1 MGGKKMEHLRR
12 IEENISRTIDLLQST
27 VNEGNSAW
35 INDCLSRLGDMLL
48 FYRKNWNLSEDKV
61 YGQMVN
67 ILKDPAD
74 LMIAAAMDCEQRSLS
89 KAAAQFANTAALIN
103 AGSQYKI
110 MAASYYRKSGNI
122 KMGREIC
129 LELSMQQPENQ
140 AVFSELFSCDVAE
153 RFWPLDY
160 YDLLA
165 DIHRKW
171 LPRVYIE
178 IGVATGKSL
187 ALTGSSTRSLGI
199 DPSTASQEH
208 FHYNS
213 PENDPHLYK
222 MTSDDFFANCDVI
235 KEMGRPHFDVAFID
249 GLHHFDQVLRDFINL
264 EKFAGPDSIILIH
277 DGLPIN
283 ARVAAREPSTW
294 FWTGDVWK
302 AIPCLLAIRP
312 DLEVITLPAYPSGL
326 ALIRRLDPSSHILE
340 RQYDSLVQHFAA
352 LELPDDWSKRC
363 TMLNVQM
370 DQTAFNLADYL
381 PPEGWS

>member
-1 MGGKKMEHLRR
+1 MQYLYRIKENLRCAL
-12 IEENISRTIDLLQST
+12 NLLQLT
-27 VNEGNSAW
+27 ENQGNIAGMNS
-35 INDCLSRLGDMLL
+35 CLSRLGDMLL
-48 FYRKNWNLSEDKV
+48 FYRMNWDLSEDWV
-61 YGQMVN
+61 YEEMIK
-67 ILKDPAD
+67 ILKEPAD
-74 LMIAAAMDCEQRSLS
+74 LMIAAAMDCEKRLLS
-89 KAAAQFANTAALIN
+89 EAAAQFVNAAYLISS
-103 AGSQYKI
+103 GSQHKTI
-110 MAASYYRKSGNI
+110 AASYCRKSGNI
-122 KMGREIC
+122 KKARKIC
-129 LELSMQQPENQ
+129 LELSTQQPENQ
-140 AVFSELFSCDVAE
+140 TVLSELFSCDVAE

-160 YDLLA
+160 YHLLA
-165 DIHRKW
+165 EIHRKW
-171 LPRVYIE
+171 PPRVYIE

-187 ALTGSSTRSLGI
+187 ALTGTSTRSLGI

-283 ARVAAREPSTW
+283 ARVAVREPSTW

-312 DLEVITLPAYPSGL
+312 DLEIITLPASPSGL

-352 LELPDDWSKRC
+352 LELPNDWSERC
-363 TMLNVQM
+363 TMLNVQV
-370 DQTAFNLADYL
+370 DQAAFNLADYL